1 MKKFRK
7 HIALSS
13 EDVEDLKLRQE
24 ARKCVPEII
33 ALRPIERAV
42 RTNAM
47 RRTMKLKGR
56 ALTERDEYFLR
67 GYEHGALLFEEL
79 ADHFYERAYPR

>member
-1 MKKFRK
+1 MKRK
-7 HIALSS
+7 KHVTLTS
-13 EDVEDLKLRQE
+13 EDVEDLKARQE
-24 ARKCVPEII
+24 ARRRVPEII

-47 RRTMKLKGR
+47 RRTMRLEGR
-56 ALTERDEYFLR
+56 VLTERDEYFLR

-79 ADHFYERAYPR
+79 ADHFYQRVSPVK